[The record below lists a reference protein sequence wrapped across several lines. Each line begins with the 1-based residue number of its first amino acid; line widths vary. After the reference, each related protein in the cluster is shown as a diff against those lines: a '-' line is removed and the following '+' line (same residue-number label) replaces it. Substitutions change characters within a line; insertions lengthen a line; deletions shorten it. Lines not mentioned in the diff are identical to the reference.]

1 MTNAQLSGSESSLIK
16 SRVASTLYLLLT
28 LHYIYITVLSCLPE
42 YMQTFPPLW
51 SGFCCAPELQQS
63 LTITRTQT
71 IEALI
76 TDERNQ

>member
-1 MTNAQLSGSESSLIK
+1 MPSFLEVPSIISDQI
-16 SRVASTLYLLLT
+16 ASTLYLSLT
-28 LHYIYITVLSCLPE
+28 LRYIYITVLSCLPE
-42 YMQTFPPLW
+42 YMQTFPHLW

>member
-1 MTNAQLSGSESSLIK
+1 MPSFLEVPSIISDQIP
-16 SRVASTLYLLLT
+16 RRLYTIPFAHIT
-28 LHYIYITVLSCLPE
+28 LHIHYCAFLFTRIHAA
-42 YMQTFPPLW
+42 TFPHLW